1 MHALLLLQ
9 LVIRHILSQNHFT
22 QWRSEAHMAA
32 VVTIVEA
39 QTSVSQSVSQAV
51 NQAENSENS
60 LL

>member
-1 MHALLLLQ
+1 
-9 LVIRHILSQNHFT
+9 
-22 QWRSEAHMAA
+22 MAA

-51 NQAENSENS
+51 SQAENSENS